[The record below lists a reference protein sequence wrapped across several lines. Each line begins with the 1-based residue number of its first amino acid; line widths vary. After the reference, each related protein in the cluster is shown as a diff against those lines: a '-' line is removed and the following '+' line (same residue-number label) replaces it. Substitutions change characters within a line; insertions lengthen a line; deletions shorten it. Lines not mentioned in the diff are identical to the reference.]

1 MNRRRFICELDAPA
15 DLGTDQLAKALES
28 LGVKARAVKQP
39 GTNCRA
45 KRVEMADVIPMHR
58 ARRWPG
64 VVPDG
69 AA

>member
-1 MNRRRFICELDAPA
+1 MKSITVRLRAPDSLSLA
-15 DLGTDQLAKALES
+15 DLARELNH
-28 LGVKARAVKQP
+28 LGCWVEAVPQH

-64 VVPDG
+64 VVPEG